1 MLKIV
6 PRAYIPEP
14 MPLTAGVA
22 PELPDAI
29 DRNHIEIERR
39 LKEPPPY
46 VVQEGEDTGLVID
59 TTLRSYFLGAVSG
72 VNEVRA
78 FPEGRS
84 GLAGVSSP
92 ERGYYRA
99 FCSAS
104 WMPYGAGGT
113 HWAYLQPFL
122 LPGTVL
128 HTVGQFGFSNFA
140 SGLQADICVQ
150 INEGDSLVW
159 ILSIAEFTLTSTF
172 DVTWQFGLK
181 QMDKGPPGPD
191 YK

>member
-1 MLKIV
+1 MALKTV
-6 PRAYIPEP
+6 PRAFIPEP
-14 MPLTAGVA
+14 IPVIGGVDTSNA
-22 PELPDAI
+22 VE
-29 DRNHIEIERR
+29 RNHAEIERR

-46 VVQEGEDTGLVID
+46 VVQEGVDTGLVID
-59 TTLRSYFLGAVSG
+59 TTLRNYFLGAVSG

-84 GLAGVSSP
+84 GLAGVSAP
-92 ERGYYRA
+92 DRGYYRA

-104 WMPYGAGGT
+104 WMPNGAGGN

-122 LPGTVL
+122 LPATVL
-128 HTVGQFGFSNFA
+128 HTVGQFGYSSFA
-140 SGLQADICVQ
+140 SGLQADVCVQ
-150 INEGDSLVW
+150 LNEGDSVVW
-159 ILSIAEFTLTSTF
+159 ILSIAEFTLTSTI
-172 DVTWQFGLK
+172 DVTWQFGIK